1 MLLTEL
7 VVHLS
12 PRTRGALEHGLRA
25 DGVLYADFEIVA
37 GAPENGIEC
46 DDSSDER
53 VVLGHG
59 MAAIWRGC
67 FVCP

>member
-1 MLLTEL
+1 M
-7 VVHLS
+7 
-12 PRTRGALEHGLRA
+12 EHGLRA